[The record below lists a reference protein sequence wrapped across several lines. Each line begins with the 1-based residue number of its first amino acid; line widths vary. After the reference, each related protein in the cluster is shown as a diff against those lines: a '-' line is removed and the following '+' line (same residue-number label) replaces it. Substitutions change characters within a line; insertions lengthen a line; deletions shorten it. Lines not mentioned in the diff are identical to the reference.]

1 MYLHVATVKLSKT
14 FLSMA
19 TSRLI
24 RLFFL
29 TVNGL
34 IASLLVISISSF
46 CASVFETHTGK
57 LTPAA
62 FKKGMQRSKLGMR
75 KGSFF

>member
-1 MYLHVATVKLSKT
+1 
-14 FLSMA
+14 MA

-29 TVNGL
+29 TVNVL
-34 IASLLVISISSF
+34 IASLLLTSNSDF
-46 CASVFETHTGK
+46 CASVFETQRGK

-62 FKKGMQRSKLGMR
+62 LQNVFRDLFNVSGQNIFILLVLV
-75 KGSFF
+75 

>member
-1 MYLHVATVKLSKT
+1 
-14 FLSMA
+14 MA
-19 TSRLI
+19 TSWLI

-62 FKKGMQRSKLGMR
+62 FKKRDATFLIR
-75 KGSFF
+75 YEKGILFLMKDIRIYQS

>member
-1 MYLHVATVKLSKT
+1 
-14 FLSMA
+14 MA

-34 IASLLVISISSF
+34 IASLPVTSNSDF

-62 FKKGMQRSKLGMR
+62 LLKKRYNVLN
-75 KGSFF
+75 

>member
-1 MYLHVATVKLSKT
+1 
-14 FLSMA
+14 MA

-29 TVNGL
+29 TVHVL
-34 IASLLVISISSF
+34 IASLLVTSKSDF
-46 CASVFETHTGK
+46 RANVFETHTGK

-62 FKKGMQRSKLGMR
+62 L
-75 KGSFF
+75 

>member
-1 MYLHVATVKLSKT
+1 
-14 FLSMA
+14 MA

-62 FKKGMQRSKLGMR
+62 FKKGMQRAKLGMR

>member
-1 MYLHVATVKLSKT
+1 
-14 FLSMA
+14 MA

-62 FKKGMQRSKLGMR
+62 FKKGMQRSKLGMT

>member
-1 MYLHVATVKLSKT
+1 MD
-14 FLSMA
+14 

-24 RLFFL
+24 RLLFL
-29 TVNGL
+29 TVNVL
-34 IASLLVISISSF
+34 IASLLVISKSDF

-62 FKKGMQRSKLGMR
+62 L
-75 KGSFF
+75 

>member
-1 MYLHVATVKLSKT
+1 
-14 FLSMA
+14 MA

-46 CASVFETHTGK
+46 RASVFETHTGK

-62 FKKGMQRSKLGMR
+62 FKKRDAT
-75 KGSFF
+75 F

>member
-1 MYLHVATVKLSKT
+1 
-14 FLSMA
+14 MA

-29 TVNGL
+29 TVNVL
-34 IASLLVISISSF
+34 IVSLLVTSNSDF
-46 CASVFETHTGK
+46 CASVFETQSGK

-62 FKKGMQRSKLGMR
+62 L
-75 KGSFF
+75 

>member
-1 MYLHVATVKLSKT
+1 
-14 FLSMA
+14 MA

-34 IASLLVISISSF
+34 IASLQVISISSF
-46 CASVFETHTGK
+46 CASLFETQTGK

-62 FKKGMQRSKLGMR
+62 FKKRDAT
-75 KGSFF
+75 F